1 MKKSNNIT
9 KSALSEKDGIIAP
22 KSKDK
27 SAIDKIKKKRRS
39 KKSTD
44 SLIEGIFKGDI
55 VDLSRGITLIES
67 GNPKHIKEARK
78 IVKACLKNTTTSIRI
93 GITGVPG
100 AGKSTFIEAYGKYL
114 TEKRK
119 KVAVLAVDP
128 SSSVSKGSI
137 LGDKTRMET
146 LVRNPNVFI
155 RPSAS
160 GINLGGVAQ
169 KTRETILL
177 CEAAGFD
184 TILIETVGVGQNE
197 TVVHSMVDFF
207 LLLKI
212 AGAGDEL
219 QGIKRGIIELA
230 DAIIINKADGENI
243 KSAKLARVE
252 FARAL
257 HFYPEMA
264 SGWNPKVL
272 LTSALKNEGIM
283 EVAELIQSYENHTKE
298 NGHFNRKRIQQNTN
312 WFMQTI
318 ETRLRDEFM
327 SRPEIK
333 SELEHQISLIK
344 KGETTAFDAAEKLF
358 SK

>member
-9 KSALSEKDGIIAP
+9 KSALSEKDGILAP

-27 SAIDKIKKKRRS
+27 SAINKIKKKRRS

-67 GNPKHIKEARK
+67 GNPQHITEARK
-78 IVKACLKNTTTSIRI
+78 IVKACLKNTTASIRI

-100 AGKSTFIEAYGKYL
+100 AGKSTFIEAYGNYL
-114 TEKRK
+114 TSKGK

-160 GINLGGVAQ
+160 GTNLGGVAQ

-184 TILIETVGVGQNE
+184 TILIETVGVGQSE

-230 DAIIINKADGENI
+230 DSIIINKADGENI

-264 SGWNPKVL
+264 SGWHPKVL
-272 LTSALKNEGIM
+272 LTSALKNEGIK
-283 EVAELIQSYENHTKE
+283 EVAELIQSFEAHTKK
-298 NGHFNRKRIQQNTN
+298 NGHFSGKRIQQNTN

-327 SRPEIK
+327 ARPEIK
-333 SELEHQISLIK
+333 SELEHQISLIE
-344 KGETTAFDAAEKLF
+344 KGETTAFDAVEKLF
-358 SK
+358 SN